1 MSYLFHTDDDRREM
15 LASIGAGSVQEII
28 DLQVPDAVQL
38 KRPLRLPDST
48 DELNLTRELNQV
60 AARNAS
66 TATHVC
72 FLGGGA
78 YDHFIPAAV
87 DEIASRGEYYTSY
100 TPYQA
105 EVSQGNLQVMFE
117 YETLVT
123 QLTGLGVSNAS
134 LYDGGSAA
142 TEAVLMALSIQR
154 QRRKVITSDVV
165 HPQYREILEVYLHN
179 IDAELV
185 VVASDADGSS
195 STLVEAI
202 DENTACVLIQS
213 PNFVGRVESVSQIA
227 DAAKASGALTIQ
239 CFDPISL
246 GRLKRPGDMGVDIA
260 VAEGQCLG
268 NPLAYG
274 GPYLGIMACRDEL
287 VRRLPGRIAGQTT
300 DRRGKRCWVLT
311 LQTREQHIRR
321 DKATSNI
328 CSNQTLLALRAS
340 VYLSL
345 LGPHGLR
352 ETTDHCVAKT
362 AYAKSVFANAHRFE
376 VVHDTPSIK
385 EFVVRDLGE
394 AVPSLLAT
402 AEENGMLAGIDLTPM
417 TQQASSGSSPSL
429 LPSQY
434 QNCFLVAVTEQRTR
448 SEIDQLASVLQSA
461 PQLASV
467 MTDTSL

>member
-15 LASIGAGSVQEII
+15 LQSIGAASIDEII
-28 DLQVPDAVQL
+28 DAQVPQSVQFQRQL
-38 KRPLRLPDST
+38 DLPPAMNEM
-48 DELNLTRELNQV
+48 ELTAELTRL
-60 AARNAS
+60 AARNAN
-66 TATHVC
+66 ANTHVC

-142 TEAVLMALSIQR
+142 TEAVLMALATQR
-154 QRRKVITSDVV
+154 GRKRVITSDVV
-165 HPQYREILEVYLHN
+165 HPQYREILASYLRN

-185 VVASDADGSS
+185 VIASDENGRSS
-195 STLVEAI
+195 GLVDAV
-202 DENTACVLIQS
+202 DEKTACVLIQH
-213 PNFVGRVESVSQIA
+213 PNFVGGLEDVAAISA
-227 DAAKASGALTIQ
+227 AAKAVGALTIQ
-239 CFDPISL
+239 SFDPVSL
-246 GRLKRPGDMGVDIA
+246 GRLRRPGDMGVDIA
-260 VAEGQCLG
+260 IAEGQGLG
-268 NPLAYG
+268 NPLAFG

-328 CSNQTLLALRAS
+328 CSNQTLLALRAT

-352 ETTDHCVAKT
+352 ETTDHCIAKT
-362 AYAKSVFANAHRFE
+362 AFAKQTISANERFKIVSE
-376 VVHDTPSIK
+376 GPLLK
-385 EFVVRDLGE
+385 EFVVRDRAGE
-394 AVPSLLAT
+394 VAELLEHAR
-402 AEENGMLAGIDLTPM
+402 NHGVLAGIDLNPLIGRHTE
-417 TQQASSGSSPSL
+417 GSFTG
-429 LPSQY
+429 LPERY
-434 QNCFLVAVTEQRTR
+434 RDCFLVAVTEKRSRAEIEQWARTLY
-448 SEIDQLASVLQSA
+448 QA
-461 PQLASV
+461 PQTAAC
-467 MTDTSL
+467 

>member
-1 MSYLFHTDDDRREM
+1 MAYLFHTDDDRREM
-15 LASIGAGSVQEII
+15 LQSIGAASIDEII
-28 DLQVPDAVQL
+28 DAQVPQSVQFQRQL
-38 KRPLRLPDST
+38 DLPPAMNEM
-48 DELNLTRELNQV
+48 ELTAELTRL
-60 AARNAS
+60 AARNAN
-66 TATHVC
+66 ANTHVC

-142 TEAVLMALSIQR
+142 TEAVLMALATQR
-154 QRRKVITSDVV
+154 GRMRVVTSDVV
-165 HPQYREILEVYLHN
+165 HPQYREILASYLRN

-185 VVASDADGSS
+185 VIASDENGRSGG
-195 STLVEAI
+195 LI
-202 DENTACVLIQS
+202 DALDDKTACVLIQH
-213 PNFVGRVESVSQIA
+213 PNFVGGLEDVAAISA
-227 DAAKASGALTIQ
+227 AAKAVGALTIQ
-239 CFDPISL
+239 SFDPLSL
-246 GRLKRPGDMGVDIA
+246 GRLRRPGDMGVDIA
-260 VAEGQCLG
+260 IAEGQCLG
-268 NPLAYG
+268 NPLAFG

-328 CSNQTLLALRAS
+328 CSNQTLLALRAT

-352 ETTDHCVAKT
+352 ETTDHCIAKT
-362 AYAKSVFANAHRFE
+362 AYAKQTIIAIERLE
-376 VVHDTPSIK
+376 VVSDGPSLK
-385 EFVVRDLGE
+385 EFVVRDRAGDV
-394 AVPSLLAT
+394 ADLLEHAR
-402 AEENGMLAGIDLTPM
+402 NHGVLAGIDLNPLLGRYTE
-417 TQQASSGSSPSL
+417 GSFTG
-429 LPSQY
+429 LPERY
-434 QNCFLVAVTEQRTR
+434 RDCFLVAVTEKRSRAEIEQWARTL
-448 SEIDQLASVLQSA
+448 SQA
-461 PQLASV
+461 PQTAAC
-467 MTDTSL
+467 

>member
-1 MSYLFHTDDDRREM
+1 MSYLFHTDEDRREM
-15 LASIGAGSVQEII
+15 LKSIGADSIDEII
-28 DLQVPDAVQL
+28 NDQVPEAVRM
-38 KRPLRLPDST
+38 KRPLDLPPACNELALTAEMTRL
-48 DELNLTRELNQV
+48 

-66 TATHVC
+66 ADSHVC

-142 TEAVLMALSIQR
+142 TEAVLMALSMQR
-154 QRRKVITSDVV
+154 GRNKVITTDVV
-165 HPQYREILEVYLHN
+165 HPQYREILVAYLKN

-185 VVASDADGSS
+185 VVPSDENGHSKPMID
-195 STLVEAI
+195 AI
-202 DENTACVLIQS
+202 DDKTACVLIQH
-213 PNFVGRVESVSQIA
+213 PNFVGQLESVSEIA
-227 DAAKASGALTIQ
+227 AAAKEAGALTIQ
-239 CFDPISL
+239 VFDPVSL

-260 VAEGQCLG
+260 IAEGQSLG

-274 GPYLGIMACRDEL
+274 GPYLGIMACREEL

-321 DKATSNI
+321 EKATSNI
-328 CSNQTLLALRAS
+328 CSNQTLLALRAT
-340 VYLSL
+340 VHLSL
-345 LGPHGLR
+345 LGPEGLK
-352 ETTDHCVAKT
+352 ETADHCIAKT
-362 AYAKSVFANAHRFE
+362 AYAKEVIAKSDRFE
-376 VVHDTPSIK
+376 VVGEGPSLK
-385 EFVVRDLGE
+385 EFVVRDLG
-394 AVPSLLAT
+394 ADVDGLLAH
-402 AEENGMLAGIDLTPM
+402 ARDNGLLAGIDMTPM
-417 TQQASSGSSPSL
+417 CVGGSEASETAVA
-429 LPSQY
+429 LPSRYEQ
-434 QNCFLVAVTEQRTR
+434 CFLVAVTEKR
-448 SEIDQLASVLQSA
+448 SRVEIDRWAKVLCEA
-461 PQLASV
+461 PSMATV
-467 MTDTSL
+467 